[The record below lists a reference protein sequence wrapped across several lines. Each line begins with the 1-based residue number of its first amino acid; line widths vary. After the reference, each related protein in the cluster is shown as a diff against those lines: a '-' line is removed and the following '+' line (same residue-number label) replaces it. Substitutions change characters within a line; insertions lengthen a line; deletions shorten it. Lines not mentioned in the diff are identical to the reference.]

1 LPLSQPSL
9 LRNEAWLLSQ
19 IDAGVLPDV
28 VCGWTP
34 RSTAEDKQKSGELVI
49 VLWTDPETGER
60 HRIGHEDMPMAVLT
74 AFRGQW
80 DEATLQRE
88 ASDWFSEEAARQ
100 G

>member
-1 LPLSQPSL
+1 
-9 LRNEAWLLSQ
+9 
-19 IDAGVLPDV
+19 
-28 VCGWTP
+28 
-34 RSTAEDKQKSGELVI
+34 
-49 VLWTDPETGER
+49 
-60 HRIGHEDMPMAVLT
+60 MPMAVLT